1 MAQMLTL
8 ECRSEETV
16 RWITKALTSAD
27 LQVATSFNLRT
38 ARAAH
43 TECGCPHHGTASC
56 DCQMV
61 VLLVYGT
68 DACPATLVVHE
79 RDGHTNMSLVDTPGQ
94 RPSSRLTATIF
105 AALTLDAFSH
115 HQQAQTTSLISMKGR
130 TQ

>member
-16 RWITKALTSAD
+16 RWITKALSSAD

-38 ARAAH
+38 ARTAH

-61 VLLVYGT
+61 VLLVYGA

-79 RDGHTNMSLVDTPGQ
+79 RDGSTNMSLVDTPGQ
-94 RPSSRLTATIF
+94 RPSSILTATIL
-105 AALTLDAFSH
+105 AALTLDSFAH
-115 HQQAQTTSLISMKGR
+115 HLQQAQTTSIVS
-130 TQ
+130 

>member
-8 ECRSEETV
+8 ESQSGETV
-16 RWITKALTSAD
+16 RWITKALASAD

-38 ARAAH
+38 ARTAH
-43 TECGCPHHGTASC
+43 TECGCPHHGTADC

-61 VLLVYGT
+61 VLLVYGA

-105 AALTLDAFSH
+105 AALTLDSFSH
-115 HQQAQTTSLISMKGR
+115 HQQQARTTSVAS
-130 TQ
+130 